1 MWSAESGW
9 FGRVLKANRGNFG
22 MMTRLFE
29 EIIDTERI
37 QPLRRGI
44 MFLNRESFN
53 WNDTYTATTVAGET
67 YSGRLVG
74 RDGESFMMRSDDRI
88 LIGRSADIDNSIRTG
103 EHFSFRAA
111 GVPS

>member
-1 MWSAESGW
+1 MVRASIE
-9 FGRVLKANRGNFG
+9 ANRGNFG

-53 WNDTYTATTVAGET
+53 WNDTYIATTVAGET

-74 RDGESFMMRSDDRI
+74 RDGESFMMRSDDNRI
-88 LIGRSADIDNSIRTG
+88 LIGRAADIDNSIRTG